1 MTSTMRAMPWIL
13 VTALLLAV
21 PSAGRAYDGAVEKR
35 AFTMPSYTTVGG
47 ATIKG
52 VRVGY
57 ETYGT
62 LNAARDNVVLVT
74 HLLSGTSH
82 AAGKYKATDAASGY
96 WDGIIGAG
104 KPIDTDRFFVVSSD
118 TLVNLNVKDPTVVT
132 TGPAS
137 INPDT
142 GRPYGMTFPI
152 VTIRDFVNVQ
162 KALLDALGVRRLH
175 AIIGPAMGAFQALEW
190 AAAYPAMVER
200 IVPIGGGAEFHGFT
214 IGWANAWAAPILLD
228 PRWNHGDY
236 YGKDEP
242 VDGLALAFKIVTLH
256 ARHPGWAQRA
266 FGRKWAAPDRDPAK
280 GFDNKFA
287 IEATLDQIAA
297 GRAKVSD
304 ANSFLYLVKAN
315 QLFVAGQKE
324 SMEDGLRDVRART
337 LLIPVASDL
346 IVFPEFVRQT
356 ADVLRR
362 QGRQVEMFE
371 IEGDGGH
378 LDGLLAI
385 GKAGAA
391 IRNFLAR

>member
-1 MTSTMRAMPWIL
+1 MNTTVRCL
-13 VTALLLAV
+13 LTVLLLVV
-21 PSAGRAYDGAVEKR
+21 PAAAPAYDGPVEKKTF
-35 AFTMPSYTTVGG
+35 AMPSYTTVGG
-47 ATIKG
+47 VTIKD

-62 LNAARDNVVLVT
+62 LNAARDNVILVT
-74 HLLSGTSH
+74 HLLSGTSR
-82 AAGKYKATDAASGY
+82 AAGKYRVTDPAPGY

-118 TLVNLNVKDPTVVT
+118 TLVNLNTKDPTVVT

-142 GRPYGMTFPI
+142 GKPYGMTFPI

-162 KALLDALGVRRLH
+162 KTLLDSLGVRRLH
-175 AIIGPAMGAFQALEW
+175 AVIGPAMGAFQALEW

-200 IVPIGGGAEFHGFT
+200 IVPIGGGAEFHAFT
-214 IGWANAWAAPILLD
+214 VGWANAWAAPITLD
-228 PRWNHGDY
+228 PRWNRGDY
-236 YGKDEP
+236 YGRDEP

-256 ARHPGWAQRA
+256 ARHPGWAQRTFA
-266 FGRKWAAPDRDPAK
+266 RKWAAPDRDPARS
-280 GFDNKFA
+280 FDHKFA

-315 QLFVAGQKE
+315 QLFVAGQKA
-324 SMEDGLRDVRART
+324 SMEEGLRDVTARV

-346 IVFPEFVRQT
+346 IVYPEFVRQT

-362 QGRQVEMFE
+362 QGRHVEVFE

-378 LDGLLAI
+378 LDGLLAV
-385 GKAGAA
+385 GKAGEA
-391 IRNFLAR
+391 IRSFLAR